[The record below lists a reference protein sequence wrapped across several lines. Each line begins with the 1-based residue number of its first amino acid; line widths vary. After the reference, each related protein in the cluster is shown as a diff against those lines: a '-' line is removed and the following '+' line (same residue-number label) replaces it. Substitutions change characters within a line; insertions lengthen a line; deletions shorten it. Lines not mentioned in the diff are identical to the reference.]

1 MSTINYA
8 DDDVN
13 IDYLSDAKTVN
24 YTNTNDAT
32 AKTPKKYDS
41 ITRKQ
46 NKNV

>member
-24 YTNTNDAT
+24 YTNDAT

>member
-8 DDDVN
+8 YDDVN
-13 IDYLSDAKTVN
+13 IDYLSDAETVN
-24 YTNTNDAT
+24 YTNYAT

>member
-13 IDYLSDAKTVN
+13 IDYLSAKIIN
-24 YTNTNDAT
+24 YTNNAT